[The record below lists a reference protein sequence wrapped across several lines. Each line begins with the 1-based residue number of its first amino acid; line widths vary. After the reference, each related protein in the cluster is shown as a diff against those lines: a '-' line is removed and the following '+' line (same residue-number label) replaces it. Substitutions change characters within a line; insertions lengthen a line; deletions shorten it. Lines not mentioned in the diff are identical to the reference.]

1 MANPVKAEKVKGN
14 VWEYVVG
21 KNKED
26 QEAKDHP
33 APFPAQLARD
43 HIISWSNV
51 GDTVLDP
58 MCGSGTTLRVAKE
71 LDRNYIGM
79 DISEEYCKI
88 AQRRVANA
96 DAISNSDTP

>member
-1 MANPVKAEKVKGN
+1 M
-14 VWEYVVG
+14 
-21 KNKED
+21 
-26 QEAKDHP
+26 
-33 APFPAQLARD
+33 
-43 HIISWSNV
+43 SWSNT

-96 DAISNSDTP
+96 DAISNSDTPQKSLI